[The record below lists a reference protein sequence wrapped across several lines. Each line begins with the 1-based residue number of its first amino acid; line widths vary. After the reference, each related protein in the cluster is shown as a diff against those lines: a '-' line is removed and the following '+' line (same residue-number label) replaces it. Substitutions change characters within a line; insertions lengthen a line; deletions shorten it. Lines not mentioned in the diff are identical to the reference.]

1 MKILFR
7 FIVSAL
13 AIMLAAYL
21 MEDYGVSVNNFGTAV
36 VVAVVMSLLNSFLKP
51 ILILLT
57 LPITVVTLG
66 LFLLVI
72 NALIIY
78 FAGSLIGGFVV
89 AGFWSAFFFS
99 LVYSICMS
107 FLEFVLGVKK

>member
-1 MKILFR
+1 
-7 FIVSAL
+7 
-13 AIMLAAYL
+13 MLAAYL

-36 VVAVVMSLLNSFLKP
+36 VVAIVMSLLNSFLKP

-78 FAGSLIGGFVV
+78 FAGSLIGGFAV